1 MAISETLKS
10 YLVSLGYEVDSSA
23 YTKFVS
29 TLKQTQ
35 SVVERHTNILSSSFA
50 KAGLAYTGAIGT
62 MVATTATML
71 NSLAKADM
79 EYEKTALRLHMTTQA
94 AKQYS
99 LALKV
104 LGEPPEMLAWMPE
117 LHEHYVQLRK
127 DAMQMELPEE
137 YSKRMQMIR
146 GVGQEFNRLKQE
158 SIYALQWI
166 GFSVVKHLQGPLEK
180 SKFTF
185 ESFNQKIIE
194 SMPRWTEKIGKSLAS
209 ILKIFQD
216 VWNVGKEILAEST
229 KGLLIFWDSLSPTSK
244 GLIGIG
250 ILTFLFSKLGPF
262 GQALVMF
269 AAVTAVASEFWSS
282 LHGKETLLPT
292 EAIHFLI
299 KTLDGLARIMTL
311 IIGLAALFWTS
322 LTMKGEQAANVV
334 SKIGLGMKKFAL
346 WQMEKSGASKEDIA
360 AQRAD
365 IAKHEKAVQ
374 TRQGSIQL
382 KDQLAEVYASYAS
395 MATTDRWNKE
405 GFTAG
410 LVKKYP
416 LMNLSDPER
425 ALRTKLMQ
433 KRALEELV
441 LFQGDSVPNIG
452 ELLAPLS
459 AGGTGARKVS
469 GDLSKAL
476 PKNIEQYRSIIEEAS
491 ALHGVPANLIAAM
504 MWQESRGKKG
514 AVSPVGAM
522 GLMQIMPKTAEELG
536 IPVSELTDPRR
547 SIFGGAEYMKLKLK
561 DTKGDIPLA
570 LASYNAGFGAVKKYG
585 MQIPPYRET
594 QDYVKQIMANYQ
606 ALGGGAG
613 NNINSGNVNNVSVVV
628 SMPIENAGGDLE
640 KNSAQLVAKLQGQM
654 QNSFKELFMPGFTV
668 SDSSGMMPG
677 PVVNQLSVPSVSGG

>member
-1 MAISETLKS
+1 MAITETLKS

-29 TLKQTQ
+29 TLKQSQ

-62 MVATTATML
+62 IIATTATML

-99 LALKV
+99 IALKV

-322 LTMKGEQAANVV
+322 LTMKGEQAANVI

-433 KRALEELV
+433 KRALEEQA
-441 LFQGDSVPNIG
+441 LFQGDSVPDIG
-452 ELLAPLS
+452 KLLSPLS
-459 AGGTGARKVS
+459 TGGAEARKVS
-469 GDLSKAL
+469 GDLPKAL
-476 PKNIEQYRSIIEEAS
+476 PKRVEKYRSIIEEAS
-491 ALHGVPANLIAAM
+491 ALHGVPAELIAGVIAR
-504 MWQESRGKKG
+504 ESSGRGRPGPVVNVGKG
-514 AVSPVGAM
+514 PERAQ
-522 GLMQIMPKTAEELG
+522 GLMQLLP
-536 IPVSELTDPRR
+536 S
-547 SIFGGAEYMKLKLK
+547 SFGGKIITDDYENIMTGTKYLGELISKKGSVEKGLAAYGGFKTKDPTPYITDIMKY
-561 DTKGDIPLA
+561 
-570 LASYNAGFGAVKKYG
+570 ASSYSGSTNG
-585 MQIPPYRET
+585 P
-594 QDYVKQIMANYQ
+594 
-606 ALGGGAG
+606 
-613 NNINSGNVNNVSVVV
+613 INSGNTYNVTVT
-628 SMPIENAGGDLE
+628 MPIENAGGDLLNNVDPIVFAL
-640 KNSAQLVAKLQGQM
+640 KGKLE
-654 QNSFKELFMPGFTV
+654 NAFREISMPSYTV

-677 PVVNQLSVPSVSGG
+677 PAVNQLSVPSVSGG

>member
-62 MVATTATML
+62 IIATTATML

-99 LALKV
+99 TALKV

-117 LHEHYVQLRK
+117 LHEYYVQLRK

-185 ESFNQKIIE
+185 ESFNRKIIE
-194 SMPRWTEKIGKSLAS
+194 SMPRWTEKIGKTIAN
-209 ILKIFQD
+209 IMQIFG
-216 VWNVGKEILAEST
+216 NVGKTIAKLGE
-229 KGLLIFWDSLSPTSK
+229 GLVFMWDSLSPTAK
-244 GLIGIG
+244 GLAAIALI
-250 ILTFLFSKLGPF
+250 TFLFSRLGPF
-262 GQALVMF
+262 GQAMILL
-269 AAVTAVASEFWSS
+269 AAVTLLLSEFWSM
-282 LHGKETLLPT
+282 LEGKETLIPREILQG
-292 EAIHFLI
+292 LI
-299 KTLDGLARIMTL
+299 MALDTLYRSMMTIIVLAKSFWASL
-311 IIGLAALFWTS
+311 SGPGAALVKEQFAKANYETAQEGWNTVKKATIERMIKEGKSTQEISNFINNNPS
-322 LTMKGEQAANVV
+322 LKAQKEQVGVLKRKYETALAETNASDTDVVMKG
-334 SKIGLGMKKFAL
+334 
-346 WQMEKSGASKEDIA
+346 
-360 AQRAD
+360 
-365 IAKHEKAVQ
+365 
-374 TRQGSIQL
+374 
-382 KDQLAEVYASYAS
+382 LAEVREIWTPGSEKYAGPLGWMVKEHPKGFWSSEEAHAETIRQEIAAGVRPPAAAAS
-395 MATTDRWNKE
+395 
-405 GFTAG
+405 
-410 LVKKYP
+410 
-416 LMNLSDPER
+416 
-425 ALRTKLMQ
+425 
-433 KRALEELV
+433 
-441 LFQGDSVPNIG
+441 
-452 ELLAPLS
+452 
-459 AGGTGARKVS
+459 VS
-469 GDLSKAL
+469 GVLSTAL
-476 PKNIEQYRSIIEEAS
+476 PKNIEQYQSIIEEAS

-522 GLMQIMPKTAEELG
+522 GLMQIMPGTAKELG
-536 IPVSELTDPRR
+536 IPLSELTDPRR
-547 SIFGGAEYMKLKLK
+547 NIFGGAEYMSKKLKE
-561 DTKGDIPLA
+561 TKGDIPTA
-570 LASYNAGFGAVKKYG
+570 LAAYNAGFGAVQKYKG
-585 MQIPPYRET
+585 QIPPYRET

-654 QNSFKELFMPGFTV
+654 QNSFRELFMPGFTV